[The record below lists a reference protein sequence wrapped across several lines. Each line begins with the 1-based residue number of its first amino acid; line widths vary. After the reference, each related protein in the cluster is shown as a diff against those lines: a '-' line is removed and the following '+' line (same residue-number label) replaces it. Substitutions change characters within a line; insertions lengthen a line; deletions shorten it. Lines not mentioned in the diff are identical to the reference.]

1 MPTLAAHTPIGT
13 LIDQLR
19 ALRVQ
24 VGVYVMTPGT
34 AVYQCTKSE
43 HDGNAAGVADLYP
56 VDDAG
61 EQHLGICLPCAV
73 EVVLAEDI
81 RRVEIKRIAGPT
93 VVEAWPMARTSDMVI
108 AEPDVCGPLCEMPR
122 EVFEQHYDGL
132 GWHLYAGATVQ
143 PAPAAEPAAPAK
155 VTVLDRDGRLVTVE
169 TVGVEVEIAEL
180 GRNVLALD
188 LSTPAGLAA
197 ARVIRATLDAAIAQ
211 AA

>member
-1 MPTLAAHTPIGT
+1 MATLTAPTSIST

-34 AVYQCTKSE
+34 AVHQCTKSE
-43 HDGNAAGVADLYP
+43 HDTDAPGVADLYP
-56 VDDAG
+56 VDDAD

-93 VVEAWPMARTSDMVI
+93 IV
-108 AEPDVCGPLCEMPR
+108 
-122 EVFEQHYDGL
+122 
-132 GWHLYAGATVQ
+132 
-143 PAPAAEPAAPAK
+143 AAEPAAPAR

-197 ARVIRATLDAAIAQ
+197 ARVIRATLDAAIKDV